1 MTEPVE
7 AATEPQRITV
17 KEFFENIPPGKT
29 VLIKNLGRR
38 ATTGSTF
45 LLQTPV
51 IQLHCETD
59 TCQGIRFFEPSDRE
73 FLTPEERKEHFLT
86 FVCRNCKKTSKTYA
100 FWSRLSK
107 DEVNGE
113 LMKFG
118 EHPPFGPPTPAR
130 VITLIGGERDYY
142 LKGRRAE
149 NQALGI
155 AAFAYYRRVV
165 ENQKTRIIDEITR
178 VAQKVGASEDV
189 LKDLATARAET
200 QFSKAVDA
208 IKHGIPQSL
217 LIDGHNPLVLLHSAL
232 SEGLHAQTDEQCL
245 ELATSIRVVL
255 TELVERMSLA
265 LKEEVELSTA
275 VTRLLRASAEKAE
288 RGTNGG

>member
-1 MTEPVE
+1 M
-7 AATEPQRITV
+7 
-17 KEFFENIPPGKT
+17 
-29 VLIKNLGRR
+29 
-38 ATTGSTF
+38 
-45 LLQTPV
+45 
-51 IQLHCETD
+51 
-59 TCQGIRFFEPSDRE
+59 
-73 FLTPEERKEHFLT
+73 T

-100 FWSRLSK
+100 FWSILGE

-118 EHPPFGPPTPAR
+118 EQPPFGPPTPAR

-149 NQALGI
+149 NQDLGI

-189 LKDLATARAET
+189 LNDLATARSET

-255 TELVERMSLA
+255 TELVERMRLA

-275 VTRLLRASAEKAE
+275 VTRLLRATDKKAE